1 MEKICKVEGCED
13 GRRLCRGLCR
23 SHHRKWQRGD
33 TSIVPNPPKYTYW
46 GNACLMEGCERTGKI
61 TEGYCDS
68 HYRQFLKHGKPIS
81 LEIATPN
88 RPKGTLEER
97 FWASLIKSENTEDC
111 WEWTGYRNN
120 RGYGT
125 IGIKHKSK
133 LAHRLSY
140 DIHNGTELLSHQPV
154 HHICA
159 NTGCVNPAHLQRVTQ
174 QENTAEMRERDY
186 YVKEISRLK
195 SLLKDNGIEY

>member
-1 MEKICKVEGCED
+1 MENICKVEGCED

-23 SHHRKWQRGD
+23 AHYHQWKRGNE
-33 TSIVPNPPKYTYW
+33 SITPNATKTPKQPKVCT
-46 GNACLMEGCERTGKI
+46 MRGCKRIGKI
-61 TEGYCDS
+61 TKGYCDS

-81 LEIATPN
+81 LEIFTPK

-97 FWASLIKSENTEDC
+97 FWASLTKPDNPEDC
-111 WEWTGYRNN
+111 WEWKGYRNN

-125 IGIKHKSK
+125 IGINHKSK

-195 SLLKDNGIEY
+195 SLLKDNGIEH